1 MLPLISLRSLS
12 DLQVAVINPETG
24 VKLTGEDA
32 PLASQL
38 EAWLAEHPG
47 FEKAPE
53 EDKEEDDEDEV

>member
-1 MLPLISLRSLS
+1 MLPLISLRSLF

-53 EDKEEDDEDEV
+53 EDKEEEDEDEV

>member
-1 MLPLISLRSLS
+1 MLPLISLRSLF
-12 DLQVAVINPETG
+12 DLQVPVINPETG

>member
-1 MLPLISLRSLS
+1 MLPLISLRSLF
-12 DLQVAVINPETG
+12 DLKVSVVNPESG

>member
-1 MLPLISLRSLS
+1 M
-12 DLQVAVINPETG
+12 INPETG